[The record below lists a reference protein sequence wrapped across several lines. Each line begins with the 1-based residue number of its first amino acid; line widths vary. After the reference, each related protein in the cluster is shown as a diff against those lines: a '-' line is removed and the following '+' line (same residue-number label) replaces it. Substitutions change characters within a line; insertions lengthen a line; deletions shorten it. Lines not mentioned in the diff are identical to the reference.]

1 MIKFDEIFSNYSQ
14 PFLVFITVLGG
25 GQEEIGWR
33 EYLQGELLKKFSPT
47 QTDLIFWFFWGVWHE
62 IIPYIGFLLMTMA
75 ISVVYSAIYDK
86 SKGNL
91 PILFLFHGRSNA
103 AHALWYLFYDE

>member
-1 MIKFDEIFSNYSQ
+1 
-14 PFLVFITVLGG
+14 
-25 GQEEIGWR
+25 
-33 EYLQGELLKKFSPT
+33 
-47 QTDLIFWFFWGVWHE
+47 
-62 IIPYIGFLLMTMA
+62 MTMA

-103 AHALWYLFYDE
+103 AHALWYLFYDEQPASNQYLYWIYVAVNIVVAVIAHLVIKRSRLNQEVSVEDA